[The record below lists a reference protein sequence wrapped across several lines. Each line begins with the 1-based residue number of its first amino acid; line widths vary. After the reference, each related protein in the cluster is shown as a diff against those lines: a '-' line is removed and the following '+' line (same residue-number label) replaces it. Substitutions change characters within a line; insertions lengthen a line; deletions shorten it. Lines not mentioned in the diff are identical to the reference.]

1 MAFEFKLPDIGE
13 GIHEGEIVQWLVK
26 PGDYVREDQAI
37 VEIMTDKV
45 TAEIPSPVSG
55 VIQELRGKEGEVVK
69 VGAVITVI
77 DEKAA
82 EGAASAQP
90 MAAATIAAAPVA
102 AETAPGKA
110 SAPKEAAVSAPSLPP
125 TNGKAKAATAV
136 LAPEH
141 PAGKALA
148 APATRKMARQL
159 GIELNMV
166 QGSGPL
172 GRITPEDLRR
182 FQQAGP
188 VTTSRPTAVAQPR
201 TARPEY
207 QSGGEKRVPFTGLRR
222 KIAEHLVK
230 AKQTAPHFSYVE
242 EVDMSRLVA
251 VRDELLP
258 IAEDQGVRLSYLP
271 FIMKAVIECLKKYPV
286 LNSTLDE
293 HTQELIYKY
302 DYHLGIAVAT
312 DQGLIVPVIKHADQK
327 NLFTLAREI
336 SDIAGRA
343 RTGKLGLDDIKGGTF
358 TVTSIGSIGGMFG
371 IPIINYPEV
380 AILGVNKIEKRPVVR
395 NVGGQDQIVIRDM
408 MYLSISCDHRIVD
421 GAEAAHF
428 VKDVISYLEAPSRL
442 LMEEI

>member
-1 MAFEFKLPDIGE
+1 
-13 GIHEGEIVQWLVK
+13 
-26 PGDYVREDQAI
+26 
-37 VEIMTDKV
+37 
-45 TAEIPSPVSG
+45 
-55 VIQELRGKEGEVVK
+55 LRGKEGEVVK

-90 MAAATIAAAPVA
+90 MAAATIAAAPIA

-110 SAPKEAAVSAPSLPP
+110 SAPKEAAVSATASMPP
-125 TNGKAKAATAV
+125 TNGKAKSATAV

-201 TARPEY
+201 AARPEY

-258 IAEDQGVRLSYLP
+258 LAEDQGVRLSYLP
-271 FIMKAVIECLKKYPV
+271 FIMKAVIEGLKKYPV

>member
-82 EGAASAQP
+82 EGAVSAQP
-90 MAAATIAAAPVA
+90 MAAATAASAAEVAAPAKTSV
-102 AETAPGKA
+102 
-110 SAPKEAAVSAPSLPP
+110 PKEAAVSAPSLPP
-125 TNGKAKAATAV
+125 TNGKAKSATAV
-136 LAPEH
+136 MAPEH

-159 GIELNMV
+159 GIELSMV

-188 VTTSRPTAVAQPR
+188 ATTSRPTAVAQP
-201 TARPEY
+201 TMARPAY

-242 EVDMSRLVA
+242 EVDMSRLMA

-271 FIMKAVIECLKKYPV
+271 FIMKAVIEGLKKYPV

-293 HTQELIYKY
+293 NTQELVYKY

>member
-1 MAFEFKLPDIGE
+1 
-13 GIHEGEIVQWLVK
+13 
-26 PGDYVREDQAI
+26 
-37 VEIMTDKV
+37 
-45 TAEIPSPVSG
+45 
-55 VIQELRGKEGEVVK
+55 
-69 VGAVITVI
+69 
-77 DEKAA
+77 
-82 EGAASAQP
+82 
-90 MAAATIAAAPVA
+90 
-102 AETAPGKA
+102 
-110 SAPKEAAVSAPSLPP
+110 
-125 TNGKAKAATAV
+125 
-136 LAPEH
+136 
-141 PAGKALA
+141 
-148 APATRKMARQL
+148 MAR
-159 GIELNMV
+159 
-166 QGSGPL
+166 P
-172 GRITPEDLRR
+172 
-182 FQQAGP
+182 A
-188 VTTSRPTAVAQPR
+188 
-201 TARPEY
+201 Y

-242 EVDMSRLVA
+242 EVDMSRLMA

-271 FIMKAVIECLKKYPV
+271 FIMKAVIEGLKKYPV

-293 HTQELIYKY
+293 NTQELVYKY